1 MDLHAEA
8 DAEPDRGGFS
18 ALLTCTQTAH
28 NSTRTRPCMQSG
40 LTQLVKVRVAAV
52 GSWHGADQTGLE
64 ECGPLVD
71 QTSLAAHVILM
82 GNTTRLSAI
91 REASSYSTT

>member
-1 MDLHAEA
+1 
-8 DAEPDRGGFS
+8 
-18 ALLTCTQTAH
+18 
-28 NSTRTRPCMQSG
+28 MQSG

-71 QTSLAAHVILM
+71 QTPLAAHVILM

-91 REASSYSTT
+91 GEAALIFYHLIRLYVHQPWLSG